1 MKKQLHL
8 LPQALA
14 KGQRPGDGLRGP
26 PSSRGLKPRSETQM
40 NMEKGSS
47 LNDPPVP
54 EGLAGSDRDF
64 SPDRSGGGAP
74 APARIAGRP
83 WVHGSA
89 KHRWSEGS
97 GYAAAR
103 YGEWFESLASWQW
116 FVTRTYDPSKLGS
129 GYTQAGVRTMR
140 RCLRDLLARTEA
152 RNVVCVFE
160 RQSRGDYH
168 LHALLGGCRA
178 LDGAAEQERDRRVWG
193 IARWKMFNG
202 TGAGSYLAKYV
213 AKDMSS
219 ELYIGLEGPYV
230 LRTQAAL
237 IPLRV

>member
-1 MKKQLHL
+1 MNNQLHL
-8 LPQALA
+8 LQQALA
-14 KGQRPGDGLRGP
+14 PGQRPGDGLRGP
-26 PSSRGLKPRSETQM
+26 PSRRASKPRSEQK
-40 NMEKGSS
+40 NMEKGAS
-47 LNDPPVP
+47 LNAPPVP
-54 EGLAGSDRDF
+54 EGPAGGSRDF
-64 SPDRSGGGAP
+64 SPDRMP
-74 APARIAGRP
+74 AIAGNP
-83 WVHGSA
+83 WEHGSA
-89 KHRWSEGS
+89 KHRWSEGG
-97 GYAAAR
+97 GYAAAQ
-103 YGEWFESLASWQW
+103 YGEWFESLGPWQW

-140 RCLRDLLARTEA
+140 RCLRDLLARTAA

-178 LDGAAEQERDRRVWG
+178 LDGAAEQERDKRVWG

-202 TGAGSYLAKYV
+202 TGAGGYLAKYV

-219 ELYIGLEGPYV
+219 ELYIGLDGPYV
-230 LRTQAAL
+230 LRTQAEL